1 MALERTA
8 RRPRGGAPEPDRLV
22 IRCRRDQLPS
32 GENTTALTESKWPLT
47 VAESQ
52 NLTVLSCDA
61 DAYQFALW
69 RAARSILYWL
79 GSHRFIVGRLEERR
93 LLASIFDKET
103 SIRFEAIM
111 RGCIVTCGRD
121 SEL

>member
-1 MALERTA
+1 MTLG
-8 RRPRGGAPEPDRLV
+8 RGGVPERDRLV

-32 GENTTALTESKWPLT
+32 GENTTALTKSKWPLT

-61 DAYQFALW
+61 DTYQFAVW
-69 RAARSILYWL
+69 RAAYSILYWL
-79 GSHRFIVGRLEERR
+79 GSHRLIVGRPEERR
-93 LLASIFDKET
+93 LLVSIFDKET

-111 RGCIVTCGRD
+111 GGCIVTCGRD